1 MSARRRSRTRK
12 SGDPSTRQAQPQR
25 QRKGTSGQD
34 RSGRKKR
41 NRSPKRRPA
50 GPDFWGDAAAMPTA
64 QPDVRITDDPAA
76 VVRSLGHAP
85 LTGHEAIAEHYFTAV
100 YMRAVTT
107 AGAIA
112 AAGGMIEP
120 EELEEELA
128 D

>member
-1 MSARRRSRTRK
+1 MSARRRSRTHK
-12 SGDPSTRQAQPQR
+12 SGDPSRGQAQR
-25 QRKGTSGQD
+25 QRNKSGAAQD

-41 NRSPKRRPA
+41 KRNPKRQA
-50 GPDFWGDAAAMPTA
+50 TGPDFWGDLAALPPA

-76 VVRSLGHAP
+76 VVRSLGQAP
-85 LTGHEAIAEHYFTAV
+85 LTGHEAIAGHYFTAV

-120 EELEEELA
+120 EELEEELG